1 MANIFEFL
9 SKDGNITPEKARKS
23 RQMHFRDKTAYVW
36 GRCYRWDPSLLMN
49 PVCRFAHFMPTCH
62 TPRKLP
68 QHVSQTLWNGS
79 KLWYQVVHSRNC
91 INHTWPGVIC
101 IYQGRFDTIRQKL
114 ICIYQRPHWALHQPE
129 GGACSWRLR
138 YKEIMVMREPVRRWW
153 LVDHSPLGCI
163 LTPITP
169 NFVSFAEKLICCGE
183 QQV

>member
-1 MANIFEFL
+1 MWKLFQRVPQIKLNVYYNAIQY
-9 SKDGNITPEKARKS
+9 DI
-23 RQMHFRDKTAYVW
+23 
-36 GRCYRWDPSLLMN
+36 
-49 PVCRFAHFMPTCH
+49 H
-62 TPRKLP
+62 TPWKLP
-68 QHVSQTLWNGS
+68 QRVSQTLWNGS

-114 ICIYQRPHWALHQPE
+114 ICIYQRPHWALHQPG

-169 NFVSFAEKLICCGE
+169 NFVSFAEKLICYRE
-183 QQV
+183 QQIGTSPGFQTFSK